1 MAINI
6 NKLQK
11 EFSQLLLD
19 WHHQHGRKNLPW
31 QQPKDAYRIWISEI
45 MLQQTQVQ
53 TVISFFERF
62 VLHFPNIKSLSEV
75 SEDDVLALWSGLGYY
90 SRARN
95 IYKTA
100 KIVME
105 EHQGQFPETEE
116 ALLKL
121 PGIGASTAAAIL
133 SLAFNKPAAILDA
146 NVKRVL
152 SRYFMI
158 EGLPQRS
165 AVNKRLWELAET
177 CMPEENCASYTQAI
191 MDLGAIICTSKNV
204 SCSLC
209 PVNKTCGAYKKKAVE
224 AFPFKAI
231 KKVRPTKEEQFLL
244 LYSDK
249 KEIYLEKR
257 PSSGLWGGLW
267 SVPAI
272 GLGTDP
278 ASFIWVEYGLHC
290 SAINKIITIKHSF
303 THFHLNISALALK
316 TVGKIKGSREDKG
329 QWFAPKQC
337 LSLGL
342 PKPIREIITNFIKAP
357 EELQIF

>member
-1 MAINI
+1 MSILAT
-6 NKLQK
+6 Q
-11 EFSQLLLD
+11 FSEPLLN

-31 QQPKDAYRIWISEI
+31 QYPKDAYRIWISEI

-53 TVISFFERF
+53 TVIPFFERF
-62 VLHFPNIKSLSEV
+62 IARFPTITSLSQSNE
-75 SEDDVLALWSGLGYY
+75 EAVLAVWSGLGYY

-105 EHQGQFPETEE
+105 AHQGEFPESLD
-116 ALLKL
+116 ALIQL

-152 SRYFMI
+152 SRFFLV
-158 EGLPQRS
+158 EGLPHLS

-177 CMPEENCASYTQAI
+177 CMPQENCDFYTQAI
-191 MDLGAIICTSKNV
+191 MDLGAMICTSKNP

-209 PVNKTCGAYKKKAVE
+209 PVHNICSAFQKKVQDQ
-224 AFPFKAI
+224 FPFRAV
-231 KKVRPTKEEQFLL
+231 KKLRPTKDEQFLL
-244 LYSDK
+244 LYTEK
-249 KEIYLEKR
+249 MQIFLEKR

-267 SVPAI
+267 SMPAI

-278 ASFIWVEYGLHC
+278 ASFIWAEYNLHC
-290 SAINKIITIKHSF
+290 SAIHKIIDIKHSF
-303 THFHLNISALALK
+303 THFHLNIRALALK
-316 TVGKIKGSREDKG
+316 TTGQIKDPRKG
-329 QWFAPKQC
+329 QWFDLKQC
-337 LSLGL
+337 LTLGL
-342 PKPIREIITNFIKAP
+342 PKPVRDIILSFLKVP
-357 EELQIF
+357 EALQIF